1 MDVSGIPP
9 EFARAK
15 ALTSLWTFPSLL
27 ASAFFVA
34 WGAEAAQFLVSRG
47 MALAILA
54 WLQTLPEFA
63 VEAVIAWHR
72 DVPLM
77 TANFTGSLRLLTG
90 LGWPMVLFVAF
101 FFARRK
107 DRKAKAEVLLDPEQ
121 SIEIMGLLPGILY
134 FWVIYLKGTLT
145 LVDSAVLVAIYLGYL
160 WTLNRLPP
168 RDLEDMA
175 DVPKIS
181 RWVLER
187 GSAGRRWG
195 TLALFLAGGI
205 LLWISAHPFLES
217 MLALASMWGVSS
229 FVFVQWV
236 SPFLSEFP
244 EKLSAYNWARQ
255 VSKAPMAVM
264 NLVSSNINQWTVLV
278 AMIPMV
284 YCFSLGRVATIA
296 FDAHQRS
303 EILLTMA
310 QSFLGFV
317 LLADLR
323 FTLFEAVG
331 LFVLWLVQFLV
342 PDWREAI
349 TLIYWVWALIELVR
363 AVADRRR
370 VIAIRHFFLLLQGG
384 GQRRPAASS

>member
-1 MDVSGIPP
+1 MDVSGIPR
-9 EFARAK
+9 EVGSGK
-15 ALTSLWTFPSLL
+15 ALTALWTFPSLL
-27 ASAFFVA
+27 FSAFLVA

-90 LGWPMVLFVAF
+90 LGWPMVLFVAWLF
-101 FFARRK
+101 SRRK
-107 DRKAKAEVLLDPEQ
+107 GGAPCVCVRLEPEQ
-121 SIEIMGLLPGILY
+121 SIEIMALLPPVLY

-145 LVDSAVLVAIYLGYL
+145 LVDSAVLLVMYFVYL
-160 WTLNRLPP
+160 WTLNRLPA
-168 RDLEDMA
+168 RDLEDMD
-175 DVPKIS
+175 DVPGIS
-181 RWVLER
+181 RWVLR
-187 GSAGRRWG
+187 LGPAGRGWG
-195 TLALFLAGGI
+195 TLGLFALGGVI
-205 LLWISAHPFLES
+205 LWLTARPFLDS
-217 MLALASMWGVSS
+217 MLALAAMWGVSS

-255 VSKAPMAVM
+255 VTKAPMAIS
-264 NLVSSNINQWTVLV
+264 NLVSSNVNQWTVLV

-284 YCFSLGRVATIA
+284 YCISMGRVATIH
-296 FDAHQRS
+296 FDAHQRA

-317 LLADLR
+317 LLADLA
-323 FTLFEAVG
+323 FTIYEALG
-331 LFVLWLVQFLV
+331 LFVLWLVQFCLPGVRAEVTLV
-342 PDWREAI
+342 
-349 TLIYWVWALIELVR
+349 YWAWALVELVR

-370 VIAIRHFFLLLQGG
+370 VIAIRHYFLLIRGG
-384 GQRRPAASS
+384 VGRHSATS

>member
-1 MDVSGIPP
+1 MDVSGIPR
-9 EFARAK
+9 EVGSGK
-15 ALTSLWTFPSLL
+15 ALTALWTFPSLL
-27 ASAFFVA
+27 FSAFFVA

-90 LGWPMVLFVAF
+90 LGWPMVLFVAWLF
-101 FFARRK
+101 SRRK
-107 DRKAKAEVLLDPEQ
+107 GGVPCTHVRLEPEQ
-121 SIEIMGLLPGILY
+121 SIEIMALLPPVLY
-134 FWVIYLKGTLT
+134 FWVIDLKGTLT
-145 LVDSAVLVAIYLGYL
+145 LVDSAVLLAMYFFYL
-160 WTLNRLPP
+160 WTLNRLPA
-168 RDLEDMA
+168 RELEDIQ
-175 DVPKIS
+175 DVPRIS
-181 RWVLER
+181 RWVLSR
-187 GSAGRRWG
+187 APAGRTAG
-195 TLALFLAGGI
+195 TFALFGLGGI
-205 LLWISAHPFLES
+205 LLWFTTRPFLDS
-217 MLALASMWGVSS
+217 MLALAAMWGVSS

-255 VSKAPMAVM
+255 VTKAPMAIS
-264 NLVSSNINQWTVLV
+264 NLVSSNVNQWTVLV

-284 YCFSLGRVATIA
+284 YCVSMGRVATIH

-317 LLADLR
+317 LLADLE
-323 FTLFEAVG
+323 FSIYEALG
-331 LFVLWLVQFLV
+331 LFVLWLVQFCV
-342 PDWREAI
+342 PGVRAEI
-349 TLIYWVWALIELVR
+349 TLVYWAWALVELVR

-370 VIAIRHFFLLLQGG
+370 VIAIRHYFLLIRRGV
-384 GQRRPAASS
+384 RPAAS

>member
-1 MDVSGIPP
+1 MDPSGIPS
-9 EFARAK
+9 EVGSGK
-15 ALTSLWTFPSLL
+15 ALTALWTFPSLL
-27 ASAFFVA
+27 LSAFLVA

-63 VEAVIAWHR
+63 VEGVIAWHR

-90 LGWPMVLFVAF
+90 LGWPMVLFVAY
-101 FFARRK
+101 FFAQRK
-107 DRKAKAEVLLDPEQ
+107 GAARCVCVRLEPEQ
-121 SIEIMGLLPGILY
+121 SIEIMGLLPPVLY
-134 FWVIYLKGTLT
+134 FWVIYFKGTLT
-145 LVDSAVLVAIYLGYL
+145 LVDSAVLIAMYLVYL
-160 WTLNRLPP
+160 WTLNRLPA
-168 RDLEDMA
+168 RDLEEMQ
-175 DVPKIS
+175 DVPKVS
-181 RWVLER
+181 RWVLAR
-187 GSAGRRWG
+187 GRAGQRGG
-195 TLALFLAGGI
+195 TLALFLLGGV
-205 LLWISAHPFLES
+205 LLWVTAHPFLES
-217 MLALASMWGVSS
+217 MLALAAMWGVSS

-244 EKLSAYNWARQ
+244 EKLSAFNWARQ
-255 VSKAPMAVM
+255 ITKAPMAIS

-284 YCFSLGRVATIA
+284 YCLSLGRAATIH

-317 LLADLR
+317 LLADLE
-323 FTLFEAVG
+323 FTIFEALG
-331 LFVLWLVQFLV
+331 LFVLWLVQFCV
-342 PDWREAI
+342 PDWREEI
-349 TLIYWVWALIELVR
+349 TLVYWAWALIELVR

-370 VIAIRHFFLLLQGG
+370 VIAIRHYFLLIRGV
-384 GQRRPAASS
+384 RPAAS

>member
-1 MDVSGIPP
+1 MSVSGIPG
-9 EFARAK
+9 EVGSGK
-15 ALTSLWTFPSLL
+15 AVTALWTFPSLL
-27 ASAFFVA
+27 LSAFLVA

-77 TANFTGSLRLLTG
+77 TANFTGSLRLITG
-90 LGWPMVLFVAF
+90 LGWPMVLFVAYL
-101 FFARRK
+101 FAKRRGGA
-107 DRKAKAEVLLDPEQ
+107 RCTCVRLAPEQ
-121 SIEIMGLLPGILY
+121 SIEIMGLLPPVLY

-145 LVDSAVLVAIYLGYL
+145 LVDSAVLIAMYLVYL
-160 WTLNRLPP
+160 WTLNRLPA

-181 RWVLER
+181 RWVLTH
-187 GSAGRRWG
+187 GAAGRWLG
-195 TLALFLAGGI
+195 TLGLFALGGV
-205 LLWISAHPFLES
+205 LLGLTAHPFLES
-217 MLALASMWGVSS
+217 MLALAATWGVSS

-255 VSKAPMAVM
+255 VTKAPMAIS

-284 YCFSLGRVATIA
+284 YCWSLGRVATIH

-317 LLADLR
+317 LLADLE
-323 FTLFEAVG
+323 FTIYEALG
-331 LFVLWLVQFLV
+331 LFTLWLVQFCM

-349 TLIYWVWALIELVR
+349 TLVYWLWAIVELVR
-363 AVADRRR
+363 AMADRRR
-370 VIAIRHFFLLLQGG
+370 VIAIRHYFLLIRGVS
-384 GQRRPAASS
+384 RPAASA

>member
-1 MDVSGIPP
+1 MDVSGIPS
-9 EFARAK
+9 EVGSGK
-15 ALTSLWTFPSLL
+15 TLTALWTFPSLL
-27 ASAFFVA
+27 VSAFFVA

-90 LGWPMVLFVAF
+90 LGWPMVLFVAYL
-101 FFARRK
+101 FAKRK
-107 DRKAKAEVLLDPEQ
+107 GAARCSRVRLDPEQ
-121 SIEIMGLLPGILY
+121 SIEIVGLLPPVLY

-145 LVDSAVLVAIYLGYL
+145 LVDSAVLLAMYLVYL

-168 RDLEDMA
+168 RELEDMA
-175 DVPKIS
+175 DVPAVS
-181 RWVLER
+181 RWVLGR
-187 GSAGRRWG
+187 GPAGRRWG
-195 TLALFLAGGI
+195 TVGLFLLGGI
-205 LLWISAHPFLES
+205 LLWVTAHPFLES
-217 MLALASMWGVSS
+217 MLALAAMWGVSS

-255 VSKAPMAVM
+255 VTKAPMALS

-284 YCFSLGRVATIA
+284 YCVSLGRMAAIH

-317 LLADLR
+317 LLADLE
-323 FTLFEAVG
+323 FSLYEAIG
-331 LFVLWLVQFLV
+331 LFVLWLAQFCV
-342 PDWREAI
+342 PGWRETI
-349 TLIYWVWALIELVR
+349 TLIYWLWALVEILR

-370 VIAIRHFFLLLQGG
+370 VIAIRHYFLLIRGASG
-384 GQRRPAASS
+384 ARPAPS

>member
-1 MDVSGIPP
+1 MDVSNLTP
-9 EFARAK
+9 EVARAR
-15 ALTSLWTFPSLL
+15 ALSSLWSFPAILL
-27 ASAFFVA
+27 SAFLVA

-90 LGWPMVLFVAF
+90 LGWPMIFFVAF
-101 FFARRK
+101 FFA
-107 DRKAKAEVLLDPEQ
+107 KAKGERRGMTLHLEPEN
-121 SIEIMGLLPGILY
+121 SVEIVGLLPGVLY

-145 LVDSAVLVAIYLGYL
+145 LIDSAVLLVLYFGYL

-168 RDLEDMA
+168 RDLEEVG
-175 DVPKIS
+175 DVPRIS

-187 GSAGRRWG
+187 GTAGRGWG
-195 TLALFLAGGI
+195 TFGLFFLGGV
-205 LLWISAHPFLES
+205 LLWVTAHPFLES

-244 EKLSAYNWARQ
+244 EKLSAFNWARQ
-255 VSKAPMAVM
+255 VTKAPMALA
-264 NLVSSNINQWTVLV
+264 NLLSSNINQWTVLV

-284 YCFSLGRVATIA
+284 YCASLGHVATIV

-317 LLADLR
+317 LLADLK
-323 FTLFEAVG
+323 FSMLEALG
-331 LFVLWLVQFLV
+331 LFVLWLAQFCV
-342 PDWREAI
+342 PEWREAI
-349 TLIYWVWALIELVR
+349 TLIYWAWALVELVR
-363 AVADRRR
+363 AVIDRRR
-370 VIAIRHFFLLLQGG
+370 VIAIRHFFLLIRGASAT
-384 GQRRPAASS
+384 RPAAT